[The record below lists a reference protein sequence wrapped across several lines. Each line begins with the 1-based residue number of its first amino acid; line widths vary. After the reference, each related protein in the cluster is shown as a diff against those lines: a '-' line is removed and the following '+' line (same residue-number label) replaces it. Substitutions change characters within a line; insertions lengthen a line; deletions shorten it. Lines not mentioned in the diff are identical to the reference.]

1 MEKLAL
7 TFIDIQWF
15 LPGITTRPKRT
26 SVLSTS
32 MSPVRMFLLTNLPSL
47 VFFTGHSIPKL
58 SWTRSMNSPKSAVIL
73 VVTRLAFPKKLCPT
87 MKKSSRSSLPSRHIH
102 EDEEIRY
109 VLSGSGYF
117 DIRNKDDRWIRIHT
131 KKGDMIILP
140 AGSYHRFTLDDTN
153 FIKAMRLFKED
164 PKWTPINRSEKT
176 DSNQHR
182 LSYLE
187 TISGK
192 RAADTDPECNLSGKK
207 LKSLVGESVDVDPIH
222 TQSEPAPGDT
232 KEAEPTLKKA
242 VIETVKSVD
251 VVETPANI
259 AVTEE

>member
-1 MEKLAL
+1 MVSAWYYNETEEDQRALHKYEPSQDVSLDELAKLGVLHWTFDPETELDKVNELSKERCYFSRDEISISKETLPNYEEKLK
-7 TFIDIQWF
+7 I
-15 LPGITTRPKRT
+15 
-26 SVLSTS
+26 
-32 MSPVRMFLLTNLPSL
+32 
-47 VFFTGHSIPKL
+47 FFTE
-58 SWTRSMNSPKSAVIL
+58 
-73 VVTRLAFPKKLCPT
+73 
-87 MKKSSRSSLPSRHIH
+87 HIH

-187 TISGK
+187 TIS
-192 RAADTDPECNLSGKK
+192 
-207 LKSLVGESVDVDPIH
+207 V
-222 TQSEPAPGDT
+222 
-232 KEAEPTLKKA
+232 
-242 VIETVKSVD
+242 
-251 VVETPANI
+251 
-259 AVTEE
+259 